1 MLLVSANAA
10 LGSGQRTERKPAA
23 MPKTP
28 IRLLILALISTAG
41 GEAFAP
47 SAPIVSRFRRT
58 VLPPPTT
65 VLRPPSP
72 SMLPLS
78 GRGILGALP
87 PISEATL
94 QDTSGM
100 ILSAEVESWRQYVP
114 LGVSILVI
122 FDILLGSPV
131 ANLILSPMKKASE
144 DQSNGEG
151 QDDGEREST
160 KDLRERVDTE
170 AMAQATLDRARNI
183 VELNKYLEDTKS
195 DAKRFDE
202 MKKKLDKQLEDFDNS
217 MGSVEWGRGSWALR
231 LRLELGRHEAA
242 IYDDDELEWQWIHN
256 NILGTHVSIVVVVL
270 CYVEISL
277 HFHCLQQSYR

>member
-1 MLLVSANAA
+1 
-10 LGSGQRTERKPAA
+10 
-23 MPKTP
+23 
-28 IRLLILALISTAG
+28 
-41 GEAFAP
+41 
-47 SAPIVSRFRRT
+47 
-58 VLPPPTT
+58 
-65 VLRPPSP
+65 
-72 SMLPLS
+72 
-78 GRGILGALP
+78 
-87 PISEATL
+87 
-94 QDTSGM
+94 M

-217 MGSVEWGRGSWALR
+217 MGSVE
-231 LRLELGRHEAA
+231 
-242 IYDDDELEWQWIHN
+242 
-256 NILGTHVSIVVVVL
+256 
-270 CYVEISL
+270 
-277 HFHCLQQSYR
+277 